1 VVSNVSKELAVYIIN
16 ICPVFTLH
24 KRRIRIMSGVGARRH
39 FNLGTG
45 HTVVFKVQYENEIKY
60 VLRLTQLSLYLLEPA
75 IQTPLQPNRT

>member
-1 VVSNVSKELAVYIIN
+1 
-16 ICPVFTLH
+16 
-24 KRRIRIMSGVGARRH
+24 MSGVGARRH